1 MIFPCPQD
9 TIAKA
14 RWVEISM
21 GVGKQNQVDN
31 DTGGGGDEKNGL
43 STKQGTVCKAM
54 DSCLT
59 RQCGVNS

>member
-21 GVGKQNQVDN
+21 EQGKAKP
-31 DTGGGGDEKNGL
+31 G
-43 STKQGTVCKAM
+43 
-54 DSCLT
+54 
-59 RQCGVNS
+59 R